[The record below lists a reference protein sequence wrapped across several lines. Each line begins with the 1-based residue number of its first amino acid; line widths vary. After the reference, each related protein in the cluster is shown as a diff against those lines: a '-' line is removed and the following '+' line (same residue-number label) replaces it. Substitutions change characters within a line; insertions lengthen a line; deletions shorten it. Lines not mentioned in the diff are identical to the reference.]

1 MRLSVNLRSTIEIIS
16 YIERYR
22 NHDPMLKCGEFR
34 CTTAHNL
41 HGEKS
46 NIRPCDG
53 FINESLKTIEEYLQ
67 KSCGLDYLPV
77 VLEMPEETKERLKLR
92 LKERNIQFEY
102 YLKYYFHNRGLAMP
116 TKVSPEFDYLMRWK
130 LMVCSL
136 RYRLLFCSIV
146 T

>member
-1 MRLSVNLRSTIEIIS
+1 MRLSVNLRSTIEIIN

-41 HGEKS
+41 HGEKP
-46 NIRPCDG
+46 NIRPCDDILS
-53 FINESLKTIEEYLQ
+53 FINESLRTIEEYLQ

-102 YLKYYFHNRGLAMP
+102 YLKGCLHVQRACNADKSLPCVRLFDALEIDGL
-116 TKVSPEFDYLMRWK
+116 
-130 LMVCSL
+130 
-136 RYRLLFCSIV
+136 
-146 T
+146 